1 MQMLPK
7 NHEEGSREEAWKQR
21 ESRAPNLMG
30 FPLRDDWKHQSDPYR
45 YHDIGLKIPVAK
57 EIKFFTR

>member
-1 MQMLPK
+1 MLPK

-21 ESRAPNLMG
+21 ESRSSNLMG
-30 FPLRDDWKHQSDPYR
+30 LPLRDGGKHQSEHR
-45 YHDIGLKIPVAK
+45 LFHDIGLKIPIKK